1 MAKIEVLKGQQTTT
15 VGPIGIVSMG
25 RSGVAAGQAMSNAG
39 KRIFDAA
46 FEYAYNAEKTKG
58 QDEARLAAISARD
71 TNGNLTFPEM
81 PKSLST
87 VAQRYYE
94 PIANKRYTDA
104 LALDIDS
111 VAQKTAAQYE
121 RDPEGFAK
129 EFQVFLDTTREASGK
144 FSGFVESAGAIA
156 SKQYK
161 TKLFID
167 KVEFDDK
174 NAAQNGVL
182 KTNKMM
188 ADINA
193 SASSGATGT
202 ARAMLATA
210 NEELQGFQLEHG
222 DRVGVAYLP
231 ETQKKLRYAFVSG
244 DIINI
249 SNKLATSLGDDDPFK
264 SQAKLSAALN
274 YMAMA
279 VESRSFDRIPPA
291 IREQFE
297 KAGFKEK
304 YINDDVFDGLHT
316 QIAREIRT
324 RQGTVQ
330 EQFNAEKDDRLT
342 GAAVMDLSN
351 GFNLSKD
358 NADRVGNAIG
368 IRNSVDLSNNLALI
382 MTPPSDAAQKIQ
394 WEARFG
400 AFHTILFET
409 TGELP
414 TVVKDYLTNVDTL
427 TADQLPVAIAM
438 YQQATTFNRGTY
450 SERLSRGL
458 SDESVVM
465 WETLSNVQDVL
476 GTSALPEFMNTFRE
490 KDTATAD
497 EVKANIFRKLGKDKG
512 TVASAVREFVTD
524 NIRSN
529 ASPDEITF
537 YTRFADDLLYSM
549 DKPRVEKILQSA
561 GDAVFRESK
570 LLHSSIGRSR
580 FTPERAYTDDA
591 SMEDFKVS
599 AQTKLELVG
608 KNYELG
614 RNAFLVPDP
623 REGSALPV
631 YTLVDT
637 DKNIITYN
645 GKPLQVGNGYVLE
658 QMAKRRNVTIA
669 QLRVDAA
676 NSRELYTRNQKIF
689 DTVQDIGPPAFD
701 IQVGKM

>member
-1 MAKIEVLKGQQTTT
+1 MAKIEVLKGQQQTS

-25 RSGVAAGQAMSNAG
+25 KGGVAAGQAIANAG
-39 KRIFDAA
+39 QRIFDAA
-46 FEYAYNAEKTKG
+46 FEYAYNAEKDKG
-58 QDEARLAAISARD
+58 EEEARLAAISARD
-71 TNGNLTFPEM
+71 TDGNLVFPEM
-81 PKSLST
+81 PKSLSV
-87 VAQRYYE
+87 VAQKYYE

-104 LALDIDS
+104 LLLDIDS
-111 VAQKTAAQYE
+111 FAQKTAANHE

-129 EFQVFLDTTREASGK
+129 EFQVFLDTTRDASGK
-144 FSGFVESAGAIA
+144 YAGVVESAGAIA
-156 SKQYK
+156 SKQYQ
-161 TKLFID
+161 TKLFTD
-167 KVEFDDK
+167 QVEFDDK
-174 NAAQNGVL
+174 LAAQNGVVKL
-182 KTNKMM
+182 NKMM
-188 ADINA
+188 ADITS
-193 SASSGATGT
+193 SATNGATGT
-202 ARAMLATA
+202 ARQLLT
-210 NEELQGFQLEHG
+210 NGQEELQGFSVEHG
-222 DRVGVAYLP
+222 DRVGMAFLP
-231 ETQKKLRYAFVSG
+231 ETEKKFRYAFVSG

-249 SNKLATSLGDDDPFK
+249 SNKLAVSLGGDDPFA

-274 YMAMA
+274 YMAMS
-279 VESRSFDRIPPA
+279 VENGSLEGVPPA
-291 IREQFE
+291 IREQLE

-304 YINDDVFDGLHT
+304 YINDDVFAGLHS

-330 EQFNAEKDDRLT
+330 EQFNAEKNDRLT
-342 GAAVMDLSN
+342 GAAVTDLAN
-351 GFNLSKD
+351 GFNLSKA
-358 NADRVGNAIG
+358 NADLVSNAIG
-368 IRNSVDLSNNLALI
+368 IRTSVDLSNNLNLI
-382 MTPPSDAAQKIQ
+382 MNPPTDKAQKIQ
-394 WEARFG
+394 WEERFG
-400 AFHTILFET
+400 AFHNMAFES

-414 TVVKDYLTNVDTL
+414 TVIQDYLTNVDTL

-450 SERLSRGL
+450 SEKLSRGL
-458 SDESVVM
+458 NDETVVM

-476 GTSALPEFMNTFRE
+476 GTSALPEFMNSFRE
-490 KDTATAD
+490 KDTASAD

-524 NIRSN
+524 NIRSD

-549 DKPRVEKILQSA
+549 DKPRVQKILQSA
-561 GDAVFRESK
+561 GDAVFRKSD

-591 SMEDFKVS
+591 SMTDFKVS

-608 KNYELG
+608 RNYELG

-631 YTLVDT
+631 YTLVDI

-689 DTVQDIGPPAFD
+689 DAQKDISYP
-701 IQVGKM
+701 